1 MRERMRAQLDR
12 SNAEQYDLKQ
22 GVGGITDIEFV
33 VQYACLRWPA
43 QHQILTAYTDN
54 LRLLELIGDLG
65 LLPREDCRA
74 LHDAYFAY
82 RAEIHRCALQEVD
95 GLVPQHALLEQREAV
110 NEIWRHT
117 LLQ

>member
-1 MRERMRAQLDR
+1 M
-12 SNAEQYDLKQ
+12 
-22 GVGGITDIEFV
+22 
-33 VQYACLRWPA
+33 VQYACLRWAA

-65 LLPREDCRA
+65 LLPREDCRT

-95 GLVPQHALLEQREAV
+95 GLVAQHALLDERHAV
-110 NEIWRHT
+110 TDVWRRT
-117 LLQ
+117 LQQ